1 MQPGRPACDAAAG
14 ASAGGL
20 SSSDKPCCA
29 VSFVKA
35 TPPGDER
42 QRDVC
47 TTCGFV
53 DYKNPKVVVAAVV
66 VRGSSVLL
74 CKRAIEPSAGKW
86 GFPQGV
92 LVLAGAHVTSMRAH
106 PARFSR
112 AGFLELGES
121 ARAGAAREALEE
133 AGALAVPGP
142 LLAVYDVPG
151 SVQLVYLARV
161 RPSPDVGPRHE
172 SLESRF
178 FRWCDAKRCAAAL
191 RHKHLRQ
198 SC

>member
-20 SSSDKPCCA
+20 SAGDKPCCA

-66 VRGSSVLL
+66 VSGSSVLL

-92 LVLAGAHVTSMRAH
+92 LVIAGSYITSMRAH
-106 PARFSR
+106 PVRFSR

-178 FRWCDAKRCAAAL
+178 FHWCDAKRCAAAL
-191 RHKHLRQ
+191 QHRLELQ
-198 SC
+198 